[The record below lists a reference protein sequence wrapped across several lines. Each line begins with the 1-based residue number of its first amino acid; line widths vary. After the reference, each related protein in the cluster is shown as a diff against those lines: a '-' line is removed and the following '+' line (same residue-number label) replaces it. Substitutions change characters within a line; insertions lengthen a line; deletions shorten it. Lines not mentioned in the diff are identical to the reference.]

1 MSAMIVDNAPATVKG
16 KPRHPIRTRSSY
28 STLKRRQPFGG
39 FSDRNAYFSDDVVAV
54 SQQQAANGEQR
65 SDKSIYEKT
74 LQMLMKAGQAAF
86 DQNNVDDDE
95 QMQEETNGT
104 EVESD
109 KSRSERHTRTLEY
122 YFRPKGAYK

>member
-1 MSAMIVDNAPATVKG
+1 MVVDDAPATVRG
-16 KPRHPIRTRSSY
+16 KPRHPTRPRSSY
-28 STLKRRQPFGG
+28 KTMKRRQPFGG
-39 FSDRNAYFSDDVVAV
+39 FCDRNSYFNNDVVAA
-54 SQQQAANGEQR
+54 SHLQTANGQQR

-86 DQNNVDDDE
+86 DQNNFDDDDE

-104 EVESD
+104 EVDSN
-109 KSRSERHTRTLEY
+109 KLRSERHTRTLEY

>member
-28 STLKRRQPFGG
+28 RTLKRRQPFGG

-95 QMQEETNGT
+95 QMQEERVAT
-104 EVESD
+104 EVDDD
-109 KSRSERHTRTLEY
+109 KLRMERHTRTLEY
-122 YFRPKGAYK
+122 YFQPKEVHK